1 MKKKKQD
8 WKRPPVLPGQ
18 TEHIVTREGTLF
30 FTKCYQGD
38 KLIEVRGAIGK
49 NATLAMVLVDTICK
63 LISIILQSQMPKY
76 KVVRK
81 FKKQFADMNLDMD
94 PFTHKE
100 KKYSWS
106 VDYIIKQVIEE
117 LDK

>member
-1 MKKKKQD
+1 MKKE
-8 WKRPPVLPGQ
+8 WKRPKVLPGN
-18 TEHIVTREGTLF
+18 TERIVTREGTLF
-30 FTKCYQGD
+30 FTKCYQDD

-63 LISIILQSQMPKY
+63 LISIILQSKMPRY
-76 KVVRK
+76 KVCK
-81 FKKQFADMNLDMD
+81 KLKKQFADMNLDMD
-94 PFTHKE
+94 PFTHND